1 MKILL
6 AAVNAKYIHSNL
18 AVRTLESYAR
28 THLTS
33 GEMPELEIHEYT
45 INEQK
50 DHILAD
56 LYRRRP
62 DVITFSC
69 YIWNMEIIFSLAKTL
84 KLILPDVPIWLGGP
98 EVSFDAAKILRE
110 HEEIAGIMT
119 GEGEATFAGL
129 MRFFAGAVRADGDL
143 PENLTG
149 VVWRKSDGRIVTAP
163 PTPPLAL
170 DEIPFFYRDMAGEEG
185 MEVFRHRIIYYESS
199 RGCPFSCSYCL
210 SSLREKV
217 RFRSLE
223 KVCEELQFF
232 LDAGVPQV
240 KFVDRT
246 FNCNHRHAQGI
257 WTYIREH
264 DNKVTNFHF
273 EIAADLLT
281 DEEIELLSTLR
292 PGLVQLEIGV
302 QSTNPDTLEAI
313 DRVQNMDHLR
323 SVTDRI
329 RAGANIHQ
337 HLDLI
342 AGLPYED
349 VATFR
354 RSFDEVYAM
363 KPQQF
368 QLGFLKVLKGSAMHR
383 RAEEFGIVYHAEAPY
398 EVIRTNWLS
407 YSDVL
412 YLKGVE
418 EMTEVYYNSCQF
430 VYTMEALTEETGS
443 AFDTYAAIADWYDR
457 NFDRDVQHSR
467 MARFTIL
474 RDFIRDRFPERQKYY
489 ESLLLLDL
497 YLRENAKSRPA
508 WAPDPAPWKPL
519 FQEYYRE
526 HAEGRID
533 RRMMHGEVFDVDIF
547 GIGGEGPW
555 PVVFDYRSRDPLT
568 GNARVVHVNTRK

>member
-6 AAVNAKYIHSNL
+6 AALNAKYIHSNL

-28 THLTS
+28 THLPKQ
-33 GEMPELEIHEYT
+33 EMPELEICEYT

-56 LYRRRP
+56 IYSRNP

-69 YIWNMEIIFSLAKTL
+69 YIWNMEMIFSLAKTL
-84 KLILPDVPIWLGGP
+84 KLILPEVPVWLGGP
-98 EVSFDAAKILRE
+98 EVSFDAPAILKE
-110 HEEIAGIMT
+110 HPEIAGIMT

-129 MRFFAGAVRADGDL
+129 MKFFKEAGSGDAGL
-143 PENLTG
+143 PERLTG
-149 VVWRKSDGRIVTAP
+149 IVFRREAGEIVTAP
-163 PTPPLAL
+163 PTPPLDL

-217 RFRSLE
+217 RFRSLP

-246 FNCNHRHAQGI
+246 FNCNHRHAMGI
-257 WTYIREH
+257 WQYIREH
-264 DNKVTNFHF
+264 DNKLTNFHF

-281 DEEIELLSTLR
+281 DEEIDFLSTLR

-302 QSTNPDTLEAI
+302 QSTNPDTLAAI

-323 SVTDRI
+323 SVTERI
-329 RAGANIHQ
+329 RGGKNIHQ

-342 AGLPYED
+342 AGLPHED
-349 VATFR
+349 VASFR

-368 QLGFLKVLKGSAMHR
+368 QLGFLKILKGSAMHR
-383 RAEEFGIVYHAEAPY
+383 RAEEFGIIYHPEAPY

-407 YSDVL
+407 YRDVL

-430 VYTMEALTEETGS
+430 VHTMEALTEEIGS
-443 AFDTYAAIADWYDR
+443 AFDTYAAIANWYR
-457 NFDRDVQHSR
+457 RQFPRDVQHSR
-467 MARFTIL
+467 LARFTIL
-474 RDFIRDRFPERQKYY
+474 RDFIRNRFPARQKFY
-489 ESLLLLDL
+489 EGLLLLDL
-497 YLRENAKSRPA
+497 YLRENAKSRPS
-508 WAPDPAPWKPL
+508 WAPDPALWKSV
-519 FQEYYRE
+519 FQDYYRE
-526 HAEGRID
+526 HAEGRLD
-533 RRMMHGEVFDVDIF
+533 RRMMHGEVFDVDVL
-547 GIGGEGPW
+547 GIGGSGPW

-568 GNARVVHVNTRK
+568 GNAQVIHVKTTK